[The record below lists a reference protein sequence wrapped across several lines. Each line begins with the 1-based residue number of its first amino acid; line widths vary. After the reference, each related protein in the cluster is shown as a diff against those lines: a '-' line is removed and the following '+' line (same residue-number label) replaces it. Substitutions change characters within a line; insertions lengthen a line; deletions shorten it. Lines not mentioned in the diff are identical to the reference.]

1 MSYKWERVSISQSPI
16 EIIDGDRGKNYP
28 HQNEFFD
35 DDFCLFLNAGNV
47 TKAGFNFD
55 KSQFITKEK
64 DRLLNK
70 GKLRRGDIV
79 LTTRGT
85 VGNSALYDD
94 NVLFD
99 NVRINSGMVIFRIND
114 SRIIDNEYFYY
125 FLKSSDFLN
134 QVFSHSSGSAQP
146 QLPIKDLRNIKFPLP
161 PLSTQFQISEFI
173 SAFDKK
179 IDLNRKTN
187 QTLEEIAH
195 AIFKE
200 WFIDFN
206 YPGAT
211 GEMVDSPLGPIP
223 KGWRVGELSE
233 LCNITMGQSPPGDSY
248 NEDGKGVPFFQGR
261 SDFNF
266 RFPSKRMYTID
277 PKRYAAKLDTLV
289 SVRAPVGD
297 MNVALENCCIGRGL
311 AAVIEKEGNSSF
323 TYYFLN
329 NLTTQLKTFEDN
341 GTVFGSITKKDFERI
356 QCVIPPR
363 KIINLF
369 ESQLHPVDES
379 ILNNCME
386 EESLKVIRDNLLTK
400 FMKYDSGVK
409 HDQEIYRRVMPRYK
423 IHKKH

>member
-1 MSYKWERVSISQSPI
+1 MDNGKEFSLITFSEAVEINPQIPLKRGSKYSFVEMKDLDNAFKYAVPSTKRELSGGARFQEKDTLFARITPCLENGKICQARGLENKVGFGSTEFLVFRGKEGVTDTDFVYYLSRSRAVRDHAEANLQGTSGRQRVSTESFNSLFINLPTLSEQKRIASI
-16 EIIDGDRGKNYP
+16 LSS
-28 HQNEFFD
+28 FD
-35 DDFCLFLNAGNV
+35 
-47 TKAGFNFD
+47 
-55 KSQFITKEK
+55 E
-64 DRLLNK
+64 
-70 GKLRRGDIV
+70 
-79 LTTRGT
+79 
-85 VGNSALYDD
+85 
-94 NVLFD
+94 
-99 NVRINSGMVIFRIND
+99 
-114 SRIIDNEYFYY
+114 
-125 FLKSSDFLN
+125 
-134 QVFSHSSGSAQP
+134 
-146 QLPIKDLRNIKFPLP
+146 
-161 PLSTQFQISEFI
+161 
-173 SAFDKK
+173 K
-179 IDLNRKTN
+179 IDINRKVN

-341 GTVFGSITKKDFERI
+341 GTVFGSITKKDFESI

-409 HDQEIYRRVMPRYK
+409 HDQEIYRD
-423 IHKKH
+423 

>member
-1 MSYKWERVSISQSPI
+1 MDNGKEFSLITFSEAVEINPQVPLKRGSKYSFVEMKDLDNAFKYAVPSTKRELSGGARFQEKDTLFARITPCLENGKICQARGLENKVGFGSTEFLVFRGKEGVTDTDFVYYLSRSRTVRDHAEANLQGTSGRQRVSTESFNSLFINLPTLSEQKRIASI
-16 EIIDGDRGKNYP
+16 LSS
-28 HQNEFFD
+28 FD
-35 DDFCLFLNAGNV
+35 
-47 TKAGFNFD
+47 
-55 KSQFITKEK
+55 E
-64 DRLLNK
+64 
-70 GKLRRGDIV
+70 
-79 LTTRGT
+79 
-85 VGNSALYDD
+85 
-94 NVLFD
+94 
-99 NVRINSGMVIFRIND
+99 
-114 SRIIDNEYFYY
+114 
-125 FLKSSDFLN
+125 
-134 QVFSHSSGSAQP
+134 
-146 QLPIKDLRNIKFPLP
+146 
-161 PLSTQFQISEFI
+161 
-173 SAFDKK
+173 K
-179 IDLNRKTN
+179 IDINRKVN

-341 GTVFGSITKKDFERI
+341 GTVFGSITKKDFESI

-409 HDQEIYRRVMPRYK
+409 HDQEIYRD
-423 IHKKH
+423 

>member
-1 MSYKWERVSISQSPI
+1 MDNGKEFSLITFSEAVEINPQIPLKRGSKYSFVEMKDLDNAFKYAVPSTKRELSGGARFQEKDTLFARITPCLENGKICQARGLENKVGFGSTEFLVFRGKEGVTDTDFVYYLSRSRTVRDHAEANLQGTSGRQRVSTESFNSLFINLPTLSEQKRIASI
-16 EIIDGDRGKNYP
+16 LSS
-28 HQNEFFD
+28 FD
-35 DDFCLFLNAGNV
+35 
-47 TKAGFNFD
+47 
-55 KSQFITKEK
+55 E
-64 DRLLNK
+64 
-70 GKLRRGDIV
+70 
-79 LTTRGT
+79 
-85 VGNSALYDD
+85 
-94 NVLFD
+94 
-99 NVRINSGMVIFRIND
+99 
-114 SRIIDNEYFYY
+114 
-125 FLKSSDFLN
+125 
-134 QVFSHSSGSAQP
+134 
-146 QLPIKDLRNIKFPLP
+146 
-161 PLSTQFQISEFI
+161 
-173 SAFDKK
+173 K
-179 IDLNRKTN
+179 IDINRKVN

-341 GTVFGSITKKDFERI
+341 GTVFGSITKKDFESI

-409 HDQEIYRRVMPRYK
+409 HDQEIYRD
-423 IHKKH
+423 

>member
-1 MSYKWERVSISQSPI
+1 MSSDPWRKVRIGEIANIVMGQSPESKYYNNSGNGLPFLQGNRAFGFKYPTYDTFCTNGNKFAKPNDVLLSVRAPVGDLNIAKDNICIGRGLASLSMINGNNEYLYYLLKANINKLISQES
-16 EIIDGDRGKNYP
+16 
-28 HQNEFFD
+28 
-35 DDFCLFLNAGNV
+35 
-47 TKAGFNFD
+47 
-55 KSQFITKEK
+55 
-64 DRLLNK
+64 
-70 GKLRRGDIV
+70 
-79 LTTRGT
+79 GT
-85 VGNSALYDD
+85 VYGSINRNDIYNFEVLVHDSDEKQRDFSDIFSTLDD
-94 NVLFD
+94 
-99 NVRINSGMVIFRIND
+99 
-114 SRIIDNEYFYY
+114 
-125 FLKSSDFLN
+125 
-134 QVFSHSSGSAQP
+134 
-146 QLPIKDLRNIKFPLP
+146 
-161 PLSTQFQISEFI
+161 
-173 SAFDKK
+173 K
-179 IDLNRKTN
+179 IDLNRQTN
-187 QTLEEIAH
+187 KTLEEIAQ

-223 KGWRVGELSE
+223 QGWRVGELSE

-341 GTVFGSITKKDFERI
+341 GTVFGSITKKDFESI

-409 HDQEIYRRVMPRYK
+409 HDQEIYRD
-423 IHKKH
+423 